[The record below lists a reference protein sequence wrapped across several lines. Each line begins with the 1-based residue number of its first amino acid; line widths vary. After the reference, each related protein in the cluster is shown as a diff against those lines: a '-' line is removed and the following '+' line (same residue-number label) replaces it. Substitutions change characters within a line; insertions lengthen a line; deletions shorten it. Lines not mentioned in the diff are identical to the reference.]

1 MKKATILFTG
11 FVTLVLSLA
20 VITALSQADKNKAVQ
35 ENNMNENIKG
45 IMVKD
50 IDMNDVNLS
59 DYTGKVL
66 LIVNVASQCGYTP
79 QYAGLQEIYEKY
91 KGRGFEILAFPCNQ
105 FGGQEPGTN
114 EEIKEFCSANYEVT
128 FKLFNKIEV
137 NGPNRSPLYERLTN
151 CPAIDTGDVKWNFE
165 KFLISRDGKIIA
177 RFRSKVEPMSEEIIS
192 AIEEQLNY

>member
-66 LIVNVASQCGYTP
+66 LVVNVASQCGYTP